1 MNLFVMWFIN
11 NSFVIDYSI
20 TVGVNNNISI

>member
-20 TVGVNNNISI
+20 TVRVNNNISI